1 MVMKWFHNF
10 IYLFFFVKFVRMLN
24 LREIKVLTFASYYL
38 PGFKGGGPI
47 RTMASLVEALGDA
60 LDFFLVTMD
69 RDLGSSEPYP
79 GVHVN
84 SWQQVGKA
92 KVFYLSPDK
101 LTWSFLRELVCETP
115 HDILY
120 LNSFFSPYFSILP
133 MFLRRFGLIPQKPVV
148 LGPRGEFSPGA
159 LRLKATKKNAYIRLA
174 KTLRLYDE
182 VTWQASSSHEL
193 EDIQRIFG
201 GGRSADTKPNIVV
214 APDLPD
220 IKPLPERPVR
230 SKDPGT
236 LRIVFLS
243 RLSPKK
249 NLDGALKLLARVNGK
264 VLFDIY
270 GPLED
275 TSYWD
280 QCQGLIEQLPDTVQV
295 RYQGMIAHDTV
306 VPTMANYDLFFLPT
320 LGENYGHVII
330 ESLAAGCPVLI
341 SDQTPWRNL
350 EVAGVGWDIPLD
362 QPERFTAALQR
373 CVDMSSEELA
383 GYSARARAYA
393 ERTMTDSVAVQQN
406 RDLFLQ
412 LL

>member
-1 MVMKWFHNF
+1 MSRILIFS
-10 IYLFFFVKFVRMLN
+10 
-24 LREIKVLTFASYYL
+24 SYYL

-47 RTMASLVEALGDA
+47 RTLASLVRTFGNHFE
-60 LDFFLVTMD
+60 FFIITLD
-69 RDLGSSEPYP
+69 RDLGSNQAYND
-79 GVHVN
+79 VKVN
-84 SWQQVGKA
+84 TWQKVGNA
-92 KVFYLSPDK
+92 WVYYLSPEN
-101 LTWSFLRELVCETP
+101 LNMLSFRRLIIETP

-133 MFLRRFGLIPQKPVV
+133 MVWRRFGLIPQKPVV

-159 LRLKATKKNAYIRLA
+159 LRLKSTKKNSYIRLA
-174 KTLRLYDE
+174 KALRLYDE

-220 IKPLPERPVR
+220 IKPLPGRPVR

-330 ESLAAGCPVLI
+330 EALAAGCPVLI
-341 SDQTPWRNL
+341 SDQTAWRNL
-350 EVAGVGWDIPLD
+350 EAAGVGWDIPLD
-362 QPERFTAALQR
+362 QPERFTAMLQR
-373 CVDMSSEELA
+373 CVDMSSKELA